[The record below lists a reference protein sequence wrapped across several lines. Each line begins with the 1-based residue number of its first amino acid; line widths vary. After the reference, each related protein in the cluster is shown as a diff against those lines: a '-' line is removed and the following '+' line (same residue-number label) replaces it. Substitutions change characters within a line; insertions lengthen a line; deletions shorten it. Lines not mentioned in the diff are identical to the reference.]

1 MHEWPTCLNES
12 PGSATWRGDAAAL
25 DLSGLDAVPRP
36 RPEARRH
43 GPPLNL
49 RVERRSAFPL
59 LSASKLPTVIA
70 GPQATARQPV
80 MGLPASED
88 IRSST
93 DKVARAA
100 TNG

>member
-1 MHEWPTCLNES
+1 
-12 PGSATWRGDAAAL
+12 
-25 DLSGLDAVPRP
+25 
-36 RPEARRH
+36 
-43 GPPLNL
+43 
-49 RVERRSAFPL
+49 